1 MAQGPDSFGH
11 EVVVADWEAI
21 TLRAGRLAGAC
32 HWGMDHTDIFRRRG
46 LLRSMVR
53 QAREERAAR
62 LPGPE
67 DEARE
72 LARVYGI
79 AMS

>member
-1 MAQGPDSFGH
+1 
-11 EVVVADWEAI
+11 
-21 TLRAGRLAGAC
+21 
-32 HWGMDHTDIFRRRG
+32 MDHTDIFRRRG